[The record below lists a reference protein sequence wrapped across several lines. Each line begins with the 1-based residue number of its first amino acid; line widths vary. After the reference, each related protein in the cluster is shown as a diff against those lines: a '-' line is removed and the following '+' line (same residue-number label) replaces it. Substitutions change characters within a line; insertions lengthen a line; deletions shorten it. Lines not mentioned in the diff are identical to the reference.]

1 MSSCRL
7 LETSD
12 ASLYL
17 IMFVNESEVS
27 EIEKSSGRIILLVT
41 YFVYFLK
48 GDEDFGGSVFG
59 FIPVVCEYLVGDS
72 A

>member
-1 MSSCRL
+1 
-7 LETSD
+7 
-12 ASLYL
+12 
-17 IMFVNESEVS
+17 MFVNESEVS

-41 YFVYFLK
+41 YFLYFLK
-48 GDEDFGGSVFG
+48 GDEDFGGYVFG